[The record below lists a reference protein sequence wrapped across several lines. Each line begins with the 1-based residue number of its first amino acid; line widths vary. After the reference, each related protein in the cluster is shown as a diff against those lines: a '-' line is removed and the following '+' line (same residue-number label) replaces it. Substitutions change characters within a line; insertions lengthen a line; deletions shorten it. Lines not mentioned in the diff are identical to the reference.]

1 MFPLCL
7 FGDVEEERRIQRRAF
22 LTQPHASG
30 ELEPAGKPALSS
42 VGQELPFRRNLERV
56 SRNQGRFQCN

>member
-7 FGDVEEERRIQRRAF
+7 FGDVEEERRVQRRAF

-42 VGQELPFRRNLERV
+42 VGQELPFRRNHERV
-56 SRNQGRFQCN
+56 S